1 MIPLPVNRNY
11 HHLYQFKFYIRMK
24 VFRHCIFVL
33 IVFGFILNS
42 SAQSVI
48 SGFKAGNWV
57 GVIQLDDA
65 GHGSDMPFNFK
76 HIVSVNGKS
85 SVEITNAGEKIEV
98 KEVVIKGDSLK
109 MKLPIFQ
116 SEILASIR
124 NDKLTGTYYPKGKSE
139 GNGYNF
145 TATYGVTDRFAEFKD
160 KAGVS
165 VSGHWEFTEAPGT
178 PDASKD
184 LAEFFQTGD
193 RVTGSILTTSG
204 DYRYLDGKVSG
215 NKFMVSTLDGAH
227 SLLITGEINSNG
239 ELVNGKF
246 VGSRKWKT
254 NWSAIR
260 TKTFELPA
268 ADKLVT
274 VKDPSIKF
282 NFAFPDMDGNIVRL
296 SDERFKNKVVIV
308 TATGSWC
315 PNCLD
320 EIRYLKDVYNND
332 KAKGLEIISLCFETK
347 DYEKSKQ
354 RIIRFRDD
362 IGVKFIFLH
371 AGEAGSKDRSAAFPM
386 LQGPMAF
393 PSAVFIDRHG
403 VIRKVHTGFSG
414 PGTGEYYK
422 QYAIET
428 QKFIDQL
435 LAEK

>member
-1 MIPLPVNRNY
+1 MIMNKISR
-11 HHLYQFKFYIRMK
+11 
-24 VFRHCIFVL
+24 VL
-33 IVFGFILNS
+33 LFLALVSI
-42 SAQSVI
+42 SALSYGQSTK
-48 SGFKAGNWV
+48 SGFKAGNWI

-76 HIVSVNGKS
+76 HIVAQNGTS
-85 SVEITNAGEKIEV
+85 TIEITNAAEKIVV
-98 KEVVIKGDSLK
+98 KEITIKGDSVK
-109 MKLPIFQ
+109 MKLPVFQ
-116 SEILASIR
+116 SEILASIQ

-145 TATYGVTDRFAEFKD
+145 TATYGITDRFAGFKD
-160 KAGVS
+160 KAAVN
-165 VSGHWEFTEAPGT
+165 VAGHWEFTEAPGT
-178 PDASKD
+178 PDAQKD

-193 RVTGSILTTSG
+193 RVTGSILTTGG

-227 SLLITGEINSNG
+227 SLLITGEVNAKG
-239 ELVNGKF
+239 QLVNGKF

-254 NWSAIR
+254 DWSAV
-260 TKTFELPA
+260 KSSTFELPR
-268 ADKLVT
+268 ADQLVT

-282 NFAFPDMDGNIVRL
+282 NFAFPDMDGKIVKL
-296 SDERFKNKVVIV
+296 SDERFKNKVVII

-320 EIRYLKDVYNND
+320 EIRYFKDIYNND
-332 KAKGLEIISLCFETK
+332 KAKGLEIITLCFETK
-347 DYEKSKQ
+347 DYEKSKKA
-354 RIIRFRDD
+354 IIRFRDD
-362 IGVKFIFLH
+362 IGAKFTFLH
-371 AGEAGSKDRSAAFPM
+371 AGAANSKDRSAAFPM

-414 PGTGEYYK
+414 PGTGEYFK
-422 QYAIET
+422 EYASET

>member
-1 MIPLPVNRNY
+1 MQLIMR
-11 HHLYQFKFYIRMK
+11 F
-24 VFRHCIFVL
+24 FR
-33 IVFGFILNS
+33 GSILLLVILGLSLSS
-42 SAQSVI
+42 SAQTKVNSL
-48 SGFKAGNWV
+48 KAGNWL

-65 GHGSDMPFNFK
+65 SHVSDMPFNFK
-76 HIVSVNGKS
+76 YMVSGTGKS
-85 SVEITNAGEKIEV
+85 TIEITNAGEKIVV
-98 KEVVIKGDSLK
+98 KEVVVKGDSLK

-116 SEILASIR
+116 SEIQASFK
-124 NDKLTGTYYPKGKSE
+124 NDKLTGIYYSKGKSE

-145 TATYGVTDRFAEFKD
+145 TATYGVTDRFAGFKD
-160 KAGVS
+160 KAGVN

-193 RVTGSILTTSG
+193 KVTGSILTTGG

-227 SLLITGEINSNG
+227 SLLITGEVNEKG

-254 NWSAIR
+254 DWSAVK
-260 TKTFELPA
+260 TKSFELPA

-282 NFAFPDMDGNIVRL
+282 NFAFPDMDGKTVRL
-296 SDERFKNKVVIV
+296 SDPQFKNKVVII

-320 EIRYLKDVYNND
+320 EIRFLKDVYNND

-347 DYEKSKQ
+347 DYEKSKKA
-354 RIIRFRDD
+354 IVRFRDD
-362 IGVKFIFLH
+362 IGAKFTFLH
-371 AGEAGSKDRSAAFPM
+371 AGVAGSKDRTAAFPM

>member
-1 MIPLPVNRNY
+1 MNI
-11 HHLYQFKFYIRMK
+11 
-24 VFRHCIFVL
+24 FRVR
-33 IVFGFILNS
+33 ILLLALVILTLS
-42 SAQSVI
+42 STAQTN
-48 SGFKAGNWV
+48 GDNFKAGNWL

-76 HIVSVNGKS
+76 HIVLPDGKNTI
-85 SVEITNAGEKIEV
+85 EIINAGEKITV
-98 KEVVIKGDSLK
+98 KEIAQKGDSLR

-116 SEILASIR
+116 SEILATIK
-124 NDKLTGTYYPKGKSE
+124 NDKLTGIYYPKGKTE

-145 TATYGVTDRFAEFKD
+145 TATYGVTDRFAAFKD
-160 KAGVS
+160 KASVN

-178 PDASKD
+178 PDASID

-193 RVTGSILTTSG
+193 RVIGSILTTGG

-227 SLLITGEINSNG
+227 SLFITGEVNAKG

-254 NWSAIR
+254 DWSAVR
-260 TKTFELPA
+260 TKTFELPE

-282 NFAFPDMDGNIVRL
+282 NFAFPDMDGKIVRL
-296 SDERFKNKVVIV
+296 TDERFKNKVVII

-320 EIRYLKDVYNND
+320 EIRYFKDVYNND

-347 DYEKSKQ
+347 DYEKSKKS
-354 RIIRFRDD
+354 IVRFRDD
-362 IGVKFIFLH
+362 IGAKFTFLH
-371 AGEAGSKDRSAAFPM
+371 AGVAGSKDRSAAFPM

-403 VIRKVHTGFSG
+403 VIRRVHTGFSG

-422 QYAIET
+422 AYAKET
-428 QKFIDQL
+428 QNFIDQL

>member
-1 MIPLPVNRNY
+1 M
-11 HHLYQFKFYIRMK
+11 KFLRGGILLLA
-24 VFRHCIFVL
+24 IIGL
-33 IVFGFILNS
+33 SLNS
-42 SAQSVI
+42 SAQKTTNS
-48 SGFKAGNWV
+48 FKAGNWL

-65 GHGSDMPFNFK
+65 SHASDMPFNFK
-76 HIVSVNGKS
+76 HIVLGNGTS
-85 SVEITNAGEKIEV
+85 TIEITNAAEKIVV
-98 KEVVIKGDSLK
+98 KEVIIKGDSLK

-116 SEILASIR
+116 SEILASIKD
-124 NDKLTGTYYPKGKSE
+124 DKLSGTYYPKGKSE

-145 TATYGVTDRFAEFKD
+145 KATYGVTDRFPGFKD
-160 KAGVS
+160 KAAVNL
-165 VSGHWEFTEAPGT
+165 SGHWEFTEAPGT
-178 PDASKD
+178 PDAQQD

-193 RVTGSILTTSG
+193 RVTGSILTTGG

-227 SLLITGEINSNG
+227 SLLITGEVNSKG
-239 ELVNGKF
+239 QLVNGKF

-254 NWSAIR
+254 DWSAVR
-260 TKTFELPA
+260 SSTFELPK
-268 ADKLVT
+268 ADQLVT

-282 NFAFPDMDGNIVRL
+282 EFAFPDMDGKIVRL
-296 SDERFKNKVVIV
+296 SDERFKNKVVII

-320 EIRYLKDVYNND
+320 EIRYFKDIYNNE
-332 KAKGLEIISLCFETK
+332 KAKGLEIITLCFETK
-347 DYEKSKQ
+347 DYEKSKKS
-354 RIIRFRDD
+354 IIRFRDD
-362 IGVKFIFLH
+362 IGAKFTFLH
-371 AGEAGSKDRSAAFPM
+371 AGAAGSKDRSAAFPM

-414 PGTGEYYK
+414 PGTGEYFK
-422 QYAIET
+422 EYASET

>member
-1 MIPLPVNRNY
+1 MSL
-11 HHLYQFKFYIRMK
+11 
-24 VFRHCIFVL
+24 FRRSIFFTA
-33 IVFGFILNS
+33 IIIISMTS
-42 SAQSVI
+42 SAQTI
-48 SGFKAGNWV
+48 KTGLKTGNWL

-65 GHGSDMPFNFK
+65 SHVSDMPFNFK
-76 HIVSVNGKS
+76 YIVSGSGKS
-85 SVEITNAGEKIEV
+85 AIEITNAGEKIVV
-98 KEVVIKGDSLK
+98 KEVVVKGDSLK
-109 MKLPIFQ
+109 MKLPVFQ
-116 SEILASIR
+116 SEILAAFK
-124 NDKLTGTYYPKGKSE
+124 NDKLTGIYYPKGKSE

-160 KAGVS
+160 KAKVN

-178 PDASKD
+178 SDASKD
-184 LAEFFQTGD
+184 LAEFFQAGD
-193 RVTGSILTTSG
+193 RVTGSILTTGG

-227 SLLITGEINSNG
+227 SLLITGDINEKG
-239 ELVNGKF
+239 EMVNGKF

-254 NWSAIR
+254 DWSAVR
-260 TKTFELPA
+260 TKTFELPK

-274 VKDPSIKF
+274 VKDPSINF
-282 NFAFPDMDGNIVRL
+282 NFAFPDMEGKTVRL
-296 SDERFKNKVVIV
+296 SDPQFKNKVVII

-347 DYEKSKQ
+347 DYEKSKKS
-354 RIIRFRDD
+354 IVRFRDD
-362 IGVKFIFLH
+362 IGAKFTFLH
-371 AGEAGSKDRSAAFPM
+371 AGVAGSKDRTAAFPM

>member
-1 MIPLPVNRNY
+1 MYL
-11 HHLYQFKFYIRMK
+11 IR
-24 VFRHCIFVL
+24 RCIFL
-33 IVFGFILNS
+33 LAIIIIGLSS
-42 SAQSVI
+42 SAQAIKSN
-48 SGFKAGNWV
+48 FKVGNWL
-57 GVIQLDDA
+57 GIIQLDDA

-76 HIVSVNGKS
+76 HVILKNGKS
-85 SVEITNAGEKIEV
+85 TVEITNAGEKIVV
-98 KEVVIKGDSLK
+98 KEVVLKGDSVK

-116 SEILASIR
+116 SEILASVK
-124 NDKLTGTYYPKGKSE
+124 NDKLSGTYFPKGKSE

-145 TATYGVTDRFAEFKD
+145 TASYGVTDRFAGFKE
-160 KAGVS
+160 KANVN

-178 PDASKD
+178 ADAQKD
-184 LAEFFQTGD
+184 MAEFFQTGD
-193 RVTGSILTTSG
+193 RVTGSILTTGG

-227 SLLITGEINSNG
+227 SLLITGEVNSKG
-239 ELVNGKF
+239 QLVNGIF

-254 NWSAIR
+254 DWSAV
-260 TKTFELPA
+260 KSSTFELPK
-268 ADKLVT
+268 ADQLVT

-282 NFAFPDMDGNIVRL
+282 QFAFPDMDGKIVRL
-296 SDERFKNKVVIV
+296 SDERFKDKVVII

-320 EIRYLKDVYNND
+320 EIRYFKDIYNNE

-354 RIIRFRDD
+354 SIIRFRDD
-362 IGVKFIFLH
+362 IGAKFTFLH
-371 AGEAGSKDRSAAFPM
+371 AGAAGSKDRTAAFPM

-414 PGTGEYYK
+414 PGTGEYFK
-422 QYAIET
+422 EYANET

>member
-1 MIPLPVNRNY
+1 MNI
-11 HHLYQFKFYIRMK
+11 
-24 VFRHCIFVL
+24 FRVR
-33 IVFGFILNS
+33 ILLLALVGLSLSS
-42 SAQSVI
+42 SAQTN
-48 SGFKAGNWV
+48 GNNFKAGNWL
-57 GVIQLDDA
+57 GIIQLDDA

-76 HIVSVNGKS
+76 HIVLPDGKNTI
-85 SVEITNAGEKIEV
+85 EITNAGEKIIV
-98 KEVVIKGDSLK
+98 KEITQKGDSLRL
-109 MKLPIFQ
+109 KLPIFQ
-116 SEILASIR
+116 SEILATVK
-124 NDKLTGTYYPKGKSE
+124 NDKLSGIYYPKGKTE

-145 TATYGVTDRFAEFKD
+145 TASYGVTDRFAGFKE
-160 KAGVS
+160 KASVN

-193 RVTGSILTTSG
+193 RVTGSILTTGG

-227 SLLITGEINSNG
+227 SLLITGDVNAKG

-254 NWSAIR
+254 DWSAVR
-260 TKTFELPA
+260 TSTFELPE

-282 NFAFPDMDGNIVRL
+282 NFAFPDMDGKIVRL
-296 SDERFKNKVVIV
+296 TDERFKNKVVII

-320 EIRYLKDVYNND
+320 EIRFFKDVYNND

-354 RIIRFRDD
+354 SIVRFRDD
-362 IGVKFIFLH
+362 IGAKFTFLH
-371 AGEAGSKDRSAAFPM
+371 AGVAGSKDRSAAFPM

-422 QYAIET
+422 IFAKET
-428 QKFIDQL
+428 QNFIDQL

>member
-1 MIPLPVNRNY
+1 MNVICR
-11 HHLYQFKFYIRMK
+11 
-24 VFRHCIFVL
+24 CIFL
-33 IVFGFILNS
+33 LAIIGISLNS
-42 SAQSVI
+42 SAQSSK
-48 SGFKAGNWV
+48 SGFKTGSWL
-57 GVIQLDDA
+57 GIIQLDDA
-65 GHGSDMPFNFK
+65 SHVSDMPFNFK
-76 HIVSVNGKS
+76 HVVSQNGKS
-85 SVEITNAGEKIEV
+85 TIEITNASEKIIV
-98 KEVVIKGDSLK
+98 KEVILKGDSLK

-124 NDKLTGTYYPKGKSE
+124 NDKLSGIYYPKGKSE
-139 GNGYNF
+139 GNGYIF
-145 TATYGVTDRFAEFKD
+145 TATFGVTDRFAGFKG
-160 KAGVS
+160 KANVN
-165 VSGHWEFTEAPGT
+165 VNGHWEFTEAPDT
-178 PDASKD
+178 PDAQKD

-193 RVTGSILTTSG
+193 RVTGSILTTGG

-227 SLLITGEINSNG
+227 SLLITGEVNSKG
-239 ELVNGKF
+239 QLVNGKF

-254 NWSAIR
+254 DWSAVR
-260 TKTFELPA
+260 SSTFELPG

-282 NFAFPDMDGNIVRL
+282 NFAFPDMDGKIVRL

-320 EIRYLKDVYNND
+320 EIRYFKDIYNND

-362 IGVKFIFLH
+362 IGAKFTFLY

-414 PGTGEYYK
+414 PGTGEYFK
-422 QYAIET
+422 EYASET
-428 QKFIDQL
+428 QKFINQL
-435 LAEK
+435 LTEK

>member
-1 MIPLPVNRNY
+1 MNP
-11 HHLYQFKFYIRMK
+11 IRC
-24 VFRHCIFVL
+24 CIFL
-33 IVFGFILNS
+33 LAIIGLTLSS
-42 SAQSVI
+42 SAQTTDNS
-48 SGFKAGNWV
+48 FKSGNWL

-76 HIVSVNGKS
+76 HIVLPDGKNI
-85 SVEITNAGEKIEV
+85 VEIINAGEKITV
-98 KEVVIKGDSLK
+98 KEITQKGDSLR

-116 SEILASIR
+116 SEILATVK
-124 NDKLTGTYYPKGKSE
+124 NDQLTGIYYPKGKSE

-145 TATYGVTDRFAEFKD
+145 TANYGVTDRFAAFKE
-160 KAGVS
+160 KASVN

-193 RVTGSILTTSG
+193 RVTGSILTTGG

-227 SLLITGEINSNG
+227 SLLITGEVNAKG

-254 NWSAIR
+254 DWSAVR
-260 TKTFELPA
+260 TKTFELPE

-282 NFAFPDMDGNIVRL
+282 NFAFPDMNGKIVRL
-296 SDERFKNKVVIV
+296 SDERFKNKVVII

-320 EIRYLKDVYNND
+320 EIRYFKDVYNND
-332 KAKGLEIISLCFETK
+332 KAKGLEIITLCFETK
-347 DYEKSKQ
+347 DYEKSKKS
-354 RIIRFRDD
+354 IVRFRDD
-362 IGVKFIFLH
+362 IGAKFTFLY
-371 AGEAGSKDRSAAFPM
+371 AGVAGNKDRSAAFPM

-403 VIRKVHTGFSG
+403 VIRRVHTGFSG

-428 QKFIDQL
+428 QKFIDEL

>member
-1 MIPLPVNRNY
+1 MR
-11 HHLYQFKFYIRMK
+11 
-24 VFRHCIFVL
+24 VFRHCIFFL
-33 IVFGFILNS
+33 IVIGFISNS
-42 SAQSVI
+42 SAQTVR
-48 SGFKAGNWV
+48 SGLKTGNWV

-76 HIVSVNGKS
+76 HSVLSNGKS
-85 SVEITNAGEKIEV
+85 TIEITNAAEKIVV
-98 KEVVIKGDSLK
+98 KEIVVKGDSLK

-116 SEILASIR
+116 SEILASIK

-145 TATYGVTDRFAEFKD
+145 TANYGVTDRFAGFKE
-160 KAGVS
+160 KANVNVG
-165 VSGHWEFTEAPGT
+165 GHWEFTEAPGT

-193 RVTGSILTTSG
+193 RVTGSILTTGG

-227 SLLITGEINSNG
+227 SLLITGEVNSKG

-254 NWSAIR
+254 DWSAVR

-282 NFAFPDMDGNIVRL
+282 NFAFPDMDGKIVHL

-320 EIRYLKDVYNND
+320 EIRYLKDIYNND
-332 KAKGLEIISLCFETK
+332 KARGLEIISLCFETK
-347 DYEKSKQ
+347 DYEKSKNA
-354 RIIRFRDD
+354 IVRFRDD
-362 IGVKFIFLH
+362 IGAKFTFLH
-371 AGEAGSKDRSAAFPM
+371 AGVAGSKDRTAAFPM

-403 VIRKVHTGFSG
+403 VIRKVHTGFNG
-414 PGTGEYYK
+414 PGTGEYFK
-422 QYAIET
+422 GYAIET

>member
-1 MIPLPVNRNY
+1 MNP
-11 HHLYQFKFYIRMK
+11 IRC
-24 VFRHCIFVL
+24 CIFL
-33 IVFGFILNS
+33 LAIISLTLSSTAQTNGNS
-42 SAQSVI
+42 
-48 SGFKAGNWV
+48 FKTGNWL

-76 HIVSVNGKS
+76 HIVLPDGKS
-85 SVEITNAGEKIEV
+85 IVEIINAGEKITV
-98 KEVVIKGDSLK
+98 KEITLKGDSLR

-116 SEILASIR
+116 SEILATVQ
-124 NDKLTGTYYPKGKSE
+124 NDQLTGIYYPKGKSE

-145 TATYGVTDRFAEFKD
+145 TASYGITDRFAAYKE
-160 KAGVS
+160 KALVN

-193 RVTGSILTTSG
+193 RVTGSILTTGG

-227 SLLITGEINSNG
+227 SLLITGDVNAKG

-254 NWSAIR
+254 DWSAVR
-260 TKTFELPA
+260 TSTFELPE

-282 NFAFPDMDGNIVRL
+282 NFAFPDMEGKIVRL
-296 SDERFKNKVVIV
+296 SDERFKNKVVII

-320 EIRYLKDVYNND
+320 EIRYFKDVYNND

-347 DYEKSKQ
+347 DYEKSKKS
-354 RIIRFRDD
+354 IVRFRDD
-362 IGVKFIFLH
+362 IGAKFTFLH
-371 AGEAGSKDRSAAFPM
+371 AGVAGSKDRSAAFPM

-422 QYAIET
+422 VFAKET
-428 QKFIDQL
+428 QNFIDQL

>member
-1 MIPLPVNRNY
+1 MQLIMR
-11 HHLYQFKFYIRMK
+11 F
-24 VFRHCIFVL
+24 FR
-33 IVFGFILNS
+33 GSILLLVILGLSLSS
-42 SAQSVI
+42 SAQTKVN
-48 SGFKAGNWV
+48 GLKAGNWV
-57 GVIQLDDA
+57 GIIQLDDA
-65 GHGSDMPFNFK
+65 SHVSDMPFNFK
-76 HIVSVNGKS
+76 YIVSGTGKS
-85 SVEITNAGEKIEV
+85 TVEITNAGEKIVV
-98 KEVVIKGDSLK
+98 KDVIVKGDSLK
-109 MKLPIFQ
+109 MKFPIFQ
-116 SEILASIR
+116 SEILAAIK

-145 TATYGVTDRFAEFKD
+145 TATYGVTDRFAGFKD
-160 KAGVS
+160 KADIN
-165 VSGHWEFTEAPGT
+165 VSGHWEFIEAPGT

-227 SLLITGEINSNG
+227 SLLITGDINSKG

-254 NWSAIR
+254 DWSAVR

-282 NFAFPDMDGNIVRL
+282 NFAFPDMDGKIVRL
-296 SDERFKNKVVIV
+296 SDDRFRNKVVII

-320 EIRYLKDVYNND
+320 EIRYLKDIYNKD
-332 KAKGLEIISLCFETK
+332 KAKGLEIISLCFESK

-362 IGVKFIFLH
+362 IGAKFTFLY

-393 PSAVFIDRHG
+393 PSAVFIDRLG

-422 QYAIET
+422 QFAIET

>member
-1 MIPLPVNRNY
+1 
-11 HHLYQFKFYIRMK
+11 MK
-24 VFRHCIFVL
+24 NSLLRGILFLFL
-33 IVFGFILNS
+33 IGICLNGS
-42 SAQSVI
+42 SQVARTGLKV
-48 SGFKAGNWV
+48 GNWL
-57 GVIQLDDA
+57 GIIQLDDS

-76 HIVSVNGKS
+76 HVVLKNGKS
-85 SVEITNAGEKIEV
+85 TIEIMNAGEKIVVTEV
-98 KEVVIKGDSLK
+98 ILKGDSLK

-116 SEILASIR
+116 SEIVAAIK
-124 NDKLTGTYYPKGKSE
+124 NDKLTGTYYPKGKPE

-145 TATYGVTDRFAEFKD
+145 TAFYGVTDRFAAFKE
-160 KAGVS
+160 KSAVN

-178 PDASKD
+178 PDASRD

-227 SLLITGEINSNG
+227 TLLITGEVNAAG
-239 ELVNGKF
+239 QLVNGKF

-254 NWSAIR
+254 DWSAVR
-260 TKTFELPA
+260 TKTFELPK
-268 ADKLVT
+268 ADELVT
-274 VKDPSIKF
+274 VKDPAIKF
-282 NFAFPDMDGNIVRL
+282 TFAFPDMEGKTVRL
-296 SDERFKNKVVIV
+296 SDERFQNKVVII

-320 EIRYLKDVYNND
+320 EIRYLKDIYSVD

-347 DYEKSKQ
+347 NYEQSKK
-354 RIIRFRDD
+354 RIVRFRDD
-362 IGVKFIFLH
+362 IGAKFTFLH
-371 AGEAGSKDRSAAFPM
+371 AGEAGSKDRAAAFPM

-414 PGTGEYYK
+414 PGTGKYFTE
-422 QYAIET
+422 YAIET
-428 QKFIDQL
+428 RKFIDQL
-435 LAEK
+435 LSEK